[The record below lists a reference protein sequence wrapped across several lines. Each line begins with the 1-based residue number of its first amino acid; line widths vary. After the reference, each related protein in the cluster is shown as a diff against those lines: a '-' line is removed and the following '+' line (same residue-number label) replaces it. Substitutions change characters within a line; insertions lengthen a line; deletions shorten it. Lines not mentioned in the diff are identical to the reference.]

1 MKEELPH
8 KYGWATGLVLITIF
22 IAMVLA
28 AIVRLEKRKADGTLI
43 ELYDPIE
50 PQEIKD
56 FRNQDKDDERR
67 NNKYVD

>member
-8 KYGWATGLVLITIF
+8 KYGWVTGLVLITIF

-56 FRNQDKDDERR
+56 FRNQNKDE
-67 NNKYVD
+67 KK

>member
-8 KYGWATGLVLITIF
+8 KHGWLIVLIMMGVF
-22 IAMVLA
+22 LAMVA
-28 AIVRLEKRKADGTLI
+28 TAIVRLEKKKADDTLI

-56 FRNQDKDDERR
+56 FRNQNKDDE
-67 NNKYVD
+67 

>member
-28 AIVRLEKRKADGTLI
+28 AIVKKKKKITEDTLI

-50 PQEIKD
+50 SQEIKD
-56 FRNQDKDDERR
+56 FRNQNKDEHNR
-67 NNKYVD
+67 K

>member
-43 ELYDPIE
+43 ELCDPIE

-56 FRNQDKDDERR
+56 FRNQIK
-67 NNKYVD
+67 

>member
-28 AIVRLEKRKADGTLI
+28 AIVRLEKRKADETLI

-56 FRNQDKDDERR
+56 FRNQNKDEHNR
-67 NNKYVD
+67 K